1 LGGDGPA
8 DGRGQVP
15 SSRFPG
21 KDIYMLEPAIRP
33 APVGARASAGP
44 PAGTALSRDGSQRGA
59 DQPRGDYPFP
69 EANVSCRTEGA
80 YLVAAVTGALD
91 AAGAP
96 ALREHLVRLV
106 AHCAGRLVVDLA
118 AVSQA
123 DVSGLTVLIGASRRA
138 RLLGG
143 LLRLATP
150 SAVVAEVLQR
160 SGLDRQFDIYPTV
173 GAAVRGPA
181 AA

>member
-1 LGGDGPA
+1 
-8 DGRGQVP
+8 
-15 SSRFPG
+15 
-21 KDIYMLEPAIRP
+21 MLEPAARP
-33 APVGARASAGP
+33 APIGVRDGAGP
-44 PAGTALSRDGSQRGA
+44 PADAAFAPDGSQRGP
-59 DQPRGDYPFP
+59 DQPRSSDLFP

-80 YLVAAVTGALD
+80 YLIAAVTGALD

-106 AHCAGRLVVDLA
+106 GHCAGWLVVDLA
-118 AVSQA
+118 GVSQA
-123 DVSGLTVLIGASRRA
+123 DVSGLTVLVGAGRRA

-150 SAVVAEVLQR
+150 SAVVAEVLHR